1 MQAEGQQMVR
11 LIKKWVIVKFIT
23 IFLVFIPIPLI
34 LSGVYIYKNEVNTLI
49 TNNTNKNLQLTEQIA
64 KKIDDNILRYILTVS
79 SITNENSTYNG
90 PQSIIDRVN
99 ILRTL
104 TNEADRLALRQQID
118 SDLNYLFNYT
128 TDLTGITFVYKDNQY
143 YSFNNRYAFE
153 PSRIKLS
160 SWYQEMVRNNEHLR
174 VLGKVNDSLFSNVHS
189 GEQSLA
195 IATLVYNQ
203 YTEDNEVALVFI
215 TFKDTAFEKVFF
227 GLQLSQVGRLDI
239 LSESGDIVY
248 SKDDQVEPIKKSMHL
263 FTNNYG
269 WQIYRSNKDQ
279 LLMTYYT
286 VPSTRWK
293 VINTTSLNELTQ
305 NINQVISVVVTA
317 FSFTLLV
324 FMIVFFTSIYRTLLR
339 PIHKL
344 IHHMSSLEENNFKG
358 RLQLS
363 GYDEVAK
370 LYKKFNKMVEHIKL
384 LILRID
390 REKEEKL
397 QLELQALQYQ
407 VNPHFLLN
415 TLNSISMMAD
425 FYGAQHI
432 KKMTASLSTL
442 LVNTLSKGGM
452 YTSIEEEFNT
462 LSSYADIMKLR
473 YGDRFEVILAIEP
486 SAQELY
492 ILRFLLQPLV
502 ENSILH
508 GMGDIYKKLNI
519 HVNAKR
525 NGPYLE
531 LSVNDDGVG
540 MTKSQIETLLKHH
553 NEKNSGFNH
562 IGIHNVNKR
571 IKLNFGEEYGLEIY
585 SDEESGTLMK
595 LILPALTR
603 DMIPSAEGDPNV

>member
-1 MQAEGQQMVR
+1 MIRFFQM
-11 LIKKWVIVKFIT
+11 L
-23 IFLVFIPIPLI
+23 
-34 LSGVYIYKNEVNTLI
+34 
-49 TNNTNKNLQLTEQIA
+49 
-64 KKIDDNILRYILTVS
+64 
-79 SITNENSTYNG
+79 
-90 PQSIIDRVN
+90 
-99 ILRTL
+99 
-104 TNEADRLALRQQID
+104 
-118 SDLNYLFNYT
+118 
-128 TDLTGITFVYKDNQY
+128 
-143 YSFNNRYAFE
+143 
-153 PSRIKLS
+153 
-160 SWYQEMVRNNEHLR
+160 
-174 VLGKVNDSLFSNVHS
+174 HS

-195 IATLVYNQ
+195 IATLVNNQ

-248 SKDDQVEPIKKSMHL
+248 SKDDQVEPIKKSMHF

-317 FSFTLLV
+317 FSFILLV

-370 LYKKFNKMVEHIKL
+370 LYKKFNKMVEHINL

-492 ILRFLLQPLV
+492 ILRLLLQPLV

-540 MTKSQIETLLKHH
+540 MTKSQIETLLNIIN

-562 IGIHNVNKR
+562 IGIHNVNRR

-585 SDEESGTLMK
+585 SDEESGTQMK
-595 LILPALTR
+595 LILPAITR
-603 DMIPSAEGDPNV
+603 EMIPSTEGDSNV